1 MLDLDCELALNQALL
16 PIHRLALAL
25 QRVVLDLNIDL
36 RDLLQLLP
44 MPLLLHMPLVQD
56 QPLDMPLRVVLLPG

>member
-1 MLDLDCELALNQALL
+1 
-16 PIHRLALAL
+16 
-25 QRVVLDLNIDL
+25 
-36 RDLLQLLP
+36 

>member
-16 PIHRLALAL
+16 PIHRLALAP
-25 QRVVLDLNIDL
+25 VLYLNIDL

-44 MPLLLHMPLVQD
+44 MPFRFICPWSIQDLIHMLE
-56 QPLDMPLRVVLLPG
+56 